1 MLLVFSSTLSTVNVV
16 LPSRLPVS
24 VWTLWF
30 DILLPSEAFPF
41 TSLGYSQSLLL
52 FMGQSVSPFMMNCHF
67 RLLFSFY
74 YLEVF
79 AFLWVLLPYS
89 FGFPWPLRNQVNLLV
104 LPVHFL
110 HHTSEGELKSLLMRE
125 KEESEKGGLT
135 QHSKNKDPVIRSHH
149 FMANR
154 WENNGNSETL
164 YFLGLQNHC
173 RWWLQP

>member
-52 FMGQSVSPFMMNCHF
+52 FMGQSVPPFMMNCHF

-89 FGFPWPLRNQVNLLV
+89 FGFP
-104 LPVHFL
+104 
-110 HHTSEGELKSLLMRE
+110 
-125 KEESEKGGLT
+125 
-135 QHSKNKDPVIRSHH
+135 
-149 FMANR
+149 
-154 WENNGNSETL
+154 
-164 YFLGLQNHC
+164 
-173 RWWLQP
+173 

>member
-1 MLLVFSSTLSTVNVV
+1 MLLVFNSALSTVNVV
-16 LPSRLPVS
+16 LPSCLFLFGHCGLIFSFLLRRFRSHDLA
-24 VWTLWF
+24 TL
-30 DILLPSEAFPF
+30 
-41 TSLGYSQSLLL
+41 SLCSFLWVGLSLL
-52 FMGQSVSPFMMNCHF
+52 SWWTAIH
-67 RLLFSFY
+67 LLFSFY

-79 AFLWVLLPYS
+79 AFLWVLLPYN
-89 FGFPWPLRNQVNLLV
+89 FGFPRPLRNQINLPV

-110 HHTSEGELKSLLMRE
+110 HHTSEGELKSLLMSE
-125 KEESEKGGLT
+125 KEEREEGGLT
-135 QHSKNKDPVIRSHH
+135 QHPKNKDPVIWSHH